1 MPKASSKYSS
11 NPKMPCICTT
21 GEVTKLN
28 KILKIVIESN
38 VTAVTTSST
47 VKCVVEVAYIY

>member
-21 GEVTKLN
+21 GEVTKLG
-28 KILKIVIESN
+28 KIILKIRHIHRAVGTTPLT
-38 VTAVTTSST
+38 VT
-47 VKCVVEVAYIY
+47 CVVEVAFIY